1 MAESI
6 IIYDTTLRDG
16 TQAENF
22 NISLEDKIKICRE
35 LDSFG
40 IDYIGSVKRRPSARV
55 RYPSALRTASW
66 LMPRRALRHTRA
78 AGVSTREATT
88 ARARAA
94 GAPGATVGLA
104 PSTGAAER

>member
-40 IDYIGSVKRRPSARV
+40 IDYIEGG
-55 RYPSALRTASW
+55 W
-66 LMPRRALRHTRA
+66 
-78 AGVSTREATT
+78 
-88 ARARAA
+88 
-94 GAPGATVGLA
+94 PGAN
-104 PSTGAAER
+104 